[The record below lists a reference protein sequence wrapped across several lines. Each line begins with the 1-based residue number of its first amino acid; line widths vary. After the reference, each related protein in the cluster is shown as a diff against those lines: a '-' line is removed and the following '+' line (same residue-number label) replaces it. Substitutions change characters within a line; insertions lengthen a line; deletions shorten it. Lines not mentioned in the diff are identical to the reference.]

1 VFEYGTKPET
11 GEPPR
16 ARPMRRGFAAL
27 GILIGIWCISGG
39 LTALG
44 LANLV
49 TGIGLGVSELR
60 ASKAHH

>member
-1 VFEYGTKPET
+1 
-11 GEPPR
+11 
-16 ARPMRRGFAAL
+16 MRRGFAAL